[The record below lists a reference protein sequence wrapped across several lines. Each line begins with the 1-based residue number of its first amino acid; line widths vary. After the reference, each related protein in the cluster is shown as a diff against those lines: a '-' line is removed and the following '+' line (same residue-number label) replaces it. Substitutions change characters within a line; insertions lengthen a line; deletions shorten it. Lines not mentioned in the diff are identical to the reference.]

1 MIIHVVKPGETLTQ
15 IAREYGVSVESIV
28 KNNRLLYSESLV
40 VGQTIVIILEDQEE
54 PTKPWGDIW
63 VNGYAYPYINTNT
76 LSQVLPSLTYI
87 TIFGYGFTTE
97 GNLIKPDEEKERYLI
112 KRAYEE
118 NTIPVFLLSALSEDG
133 TFSSEKA
140 SLLFQDPDLQE
151 IVLQNIII
159 EMQEKGYQKIDLDF
173 EFIPPED
180 NENYFRFIEKTV
192 QMLHPYG
199 FLVHVDLAPKTS
211 DTQQGLLY
219 EAHDYRRI
227 GEIADTLLIMT
238 YEWGY
243 TYGPPMAVA
252 PINKVEEVVRYAVE
266 RIDYRKIFMGI
277 PNYGYD
283 WALPFV
289 RGVTKADTI
298 GNEEAVALA
307 RRVGAEILFDTTAM
321 SPYFYYTDAY
331 NIQHIVWFEDAR
343 SIYAKLSLI
352 AKYRL
357 LGAGYWNLMRPF
369 TQNWLVLNSL
379 YDVIKG

>member
-1 MIIHVVKPGETLTQ
+1 
-15 IAREYGVSVESIV
+15 
-28 KNNRLLYSESLV
+28 
-40 VGQTIVIILEDQEE
+40 
-54 PTKPWGDIW
+54 
-63 VNGYAYPYINTNT
+63 
-76 LSQVLPSLTYI
+76 
-87 TIFGYGFTTE
+87 
-97 GNLIKPDEEKERYLI
+97 
-112 KRAYEE
+112 
-118 NTIPVFLLSALSEDG
+118 
-133 TFSSEKA
+133 
-140 SLLFQDPDLQE
+140 
-151 IVLQNIII
+151 
-159 EMQEKGYQKIDLDF
+159 
-173 EFIPPED
+173 
-180 NENYFRFIEKTV
+180 
-192 QMLHPYG
+192 
-199 FLVHVDLAPKTS
+199 
-211 DTQQGLLY
+211 
-219 EAHDYRRI
+219 
-227 GEIADTLLIMT
+227 
-238 YEWGY
+238 
-243 TYGPPMAVA
+243 MAVA